1 MFKIIIFISLSVFSF
16 LPWNAFALTCKSV
29 NGVRTLV
36 APLIGNN
43 MYLGGDAPLG
53 RQIFTQQTNRSG
65 LAEIECT
72 DTSQIGKQ
80 RLTYILTYEGDKTT
94 AHRPT
99 NLNGIAY
106 ETYATI
112 AENGTTSM
120 SQYPKSVYYSEVDCG
135 PQTHCKIKPSIATDI
150 LFLFAQVSK
159 VSGEILGSS
168 ISPTILQVKIGNSE
182 PVTVVRT
189 TYSGSIKISS
199 NTCKTPDV
207 NVPLGGYSVNE
218 FTKIGSVSPWVK
230 FQISLSDC
238 PAFYGSYPPVNGPTH
253 SWSQEGGA
261 VVGKPTENSLELMLS
276 PLNGVETVGDSVIKI
291 NQNARSA
298 KGIGIQVAHDITNSS
313 DSPKVDFYTF
323 KDAGIKLSSK
333 PGDTYLMKF
342 KARYYQTENNVSAGK
357 ANGGMTFTINYK

>member
-112 AENGTTSM
+112 AENRSEEHTS
-120 SQYPKSVYYSEVDCG
+120 E
-135 PQTHCKIKPSIATDI
+135 
-150 LFLFAQVSK
+150 
-159 VSGEILGSS
+159 
-168 ISPTILQVKIGNSE
+168 LQS
-182 PVTVVRT
+182 
-189 TYSGSIKISS
+189 
-199 NTCKTPDV
+199 
-207 NVPLGGYSVNE
+207 
-218 FTKIGSVSPWVK
+218 
-230 FQISLSDC
+230 
-238 PAFYGSYPPVNGPTH
+238 H
-253 SWSQEGGA
+253 S
-261 VVGKPTENSLELMLS
+261 
-276 PLNGVETVGDSVIKI
+276 
-291 NQNARSA
+291 
-298 KGIGIQVAHDITNSS
+298 
-313 DSPKVDFYTF
+313 
-323 KDAGIKLSSK
+323 
-333 PGDTYLMKF
+333 
-342 KARYYQTENNVSAGK
+342 
-357 ANGGMTFTINYK
+357 